1 MWKILDLKYK
11 KDNGAV
17 IQVISEYRLES
28 YLDNKKIIERNII
41 KTELD
46 EIDVNEDFI
55 PFNNLTEEIVLA
67 WVKSKIDY
75 YSIELDVKSKID
87 NKISILNNNTTD
99 NKLPWN

>member
-17 IQVISEYRLES
+17 IQITSEYRLES

-41 KTELD
+41 KTELG

-55 PFNNLTEEIVLA
+55 PFNDLTEEIVLA

>member
-17 IQVISEYRLES
+17 IQITSEYRLES

-46 EIDVNEDFI
+46 EIDINEYFI
-55 PFNNLTEEIVLA
+55 PFNDLTEEIVLD

>member
-55 PFNNLTEEIVLA
+55 PFNDLTEEIVLA